1 MPARRPYPC
10 APTAGVRKA
19 PMDEIATTRDRADA
33 YQLRHDSALLFP
45 CQASSHRAVIARA
58 RQAHAPITW
67 TAPRLCR
74 PSGPIASSGRHHTPN
89 GTPEKSIEP
98 RRITAPPAFSPTE
111 FLWRLRAPKTLTS
124 FAAGRRGLKWNA
136 NPYPVGTDASRSWQ
150 SGLLEGQTK
159 PLESVDD
166 QG

>member
-19 PMDEIATTRDRADA
+19 PMDEIATTRDRAGA

-45 CQASSHRAVIARA
+45 CQASSHRAGIARA

-67 TAPRLCR
+67 TAPRLFR

-124 FAAGRRGLKWNA
+124 FACARLPQPCLPGSCAGVSATLTTVVFGHSSLRW
-136 NPYPVGTDASRSWQ
+136 
-150 SGLLEGQTK
+150 LEI
-159 PLESVDD
+159 SS
-166 QG
+166 